1 MVNITHSANSQSMQN
16 AIKKA
21 RSIKPTVK
29 FIGFRNYQVSGSTG
43 NLYTV
48 SFSVN
53 PQNGT
58 HQAHCTCRAGEVGQL
73 CFHVVAA
80 VQVHAIVQGMR
91 VHAKVQREA
100 VESKPTMEEMSA
112 APVATPRNYGQTCGA
127 FQV

>member
-1 MVNITHSANSQSMQN
+1 MVNLTHNASSKSMQN
-16 AIKKA
+16 AIAKA

-29 FIGFRNYQVSGSTG
+29 FIGFRHYQVTGSTG
-43 NLYTV
+43 KLYTV

-58 HQAHCTCRAGEVGQL
+58 HQAHCTCKAGEVGQL
-73 CFHVVAA
+73 CFHAVAA

-91 VHAKVQREA
+91 VHAKVQQA
-100 VESKPTMEEMSA
+100 AAKPQ
-112 APVATPRNYGQTCGA
+112 PKNYGQTVGG